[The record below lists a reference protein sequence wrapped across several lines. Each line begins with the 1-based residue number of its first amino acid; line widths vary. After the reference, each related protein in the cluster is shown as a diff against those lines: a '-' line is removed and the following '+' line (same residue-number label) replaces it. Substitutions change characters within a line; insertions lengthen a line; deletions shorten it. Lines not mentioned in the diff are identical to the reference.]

1 MREEKNA
8 LMNSTTE
15 PVGNGT
21 DVIEW
26 QPKLDRFVNVAHG
39 GIAID
44 VTTAVRRCECAQ
56 TKTGQHKSV

>member
-21 DVIEW
+21 DAIEW

-39 GIAID
+39 GIAIY
-44 VTTAVRRCECAQ
+44 VTAPVLTMYCKVRMCS
-56 TKTGQHKSV
+56 TN